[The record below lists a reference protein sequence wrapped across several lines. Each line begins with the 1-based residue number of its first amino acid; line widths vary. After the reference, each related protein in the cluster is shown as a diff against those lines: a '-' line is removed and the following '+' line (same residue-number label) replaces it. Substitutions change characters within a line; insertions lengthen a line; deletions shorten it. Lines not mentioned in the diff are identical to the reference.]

1 MAQMARAAALRL
13 LSRRDYT
20 TSELRAKL
28 LAQEYAADE
37 VEDVIRGLIDE
48 ALLDD
53 RRTAAAYVRLASVVK
68 GRGRLRIQRELETR
82 GVDRALARELVGA
95 LPAADEASAIER
107 FLQRKRVSSRLSVA
121 DRRRVFQQLL
131 RRGFPA
137 ETIERALENR
147 KERECQ

>member
-1 MAQMARAAALRL
+1 MAQMARPAALRL

-28 LAQEYAADE
+28 LAHEYAADD
-37 VEDVIRGLIDE
+37 VESVIRNLTDQG
-48 ALLDD
+48 LLDD

-68 GRGRLRIQRELETR
+68 GRGRLRIQRELEAR

-95 LPAADEASAIER
+95 LQASDETSAIER
-107 FLQRKRVSSRLSVA
+107 FLQRKRVSSRLSLA
-121 DRRRVFQQLL
+121 DRRRVYQQLL

-137 ETIERALENR
+137 EAIERAL
-147 KERECQ
+147 KGHKDRE